1 MLKPMG
7 DAFYA
12 DKRHTLYKEYLR
24 LLKGHEPPFF
34 VLENVKGLLSSR
46 NRTGNLVFGRM
57 LDDLRNPHRGLRY
70 RVFPVSESVAP
81 EMEFGLELDSTDPR
95 DFIVRAERHGIPQAR
110 HRIILLGIR
119 EDCLGSALA
128 WPVPIV
134 SDVEQ
139 VNVHQVLGNLPRLRS
154 GLSRTSDSAVA
165 WKKSVQSFGSH
176 GLLRELR
183 RIHAGDVA
191 EQVES
196 ALRQLTKGEKK
207 RGGRF
212 MAGDWRPERL
222 QWWLSDD
229 RLGGICNHET
239 RTHRV
244 DDLHRYLFAA
254 SFACV
259 RHKSPSLR
267 DFPAKLLPKH
277 RNIKAAVRGG
287 LFDDRFRVQLSDRPA
302 STITSHIS
310 KDGHYFI
317 HPDPVQCRSLT
328 VREAARLQT
337 FPDNYFF
344 EGPRTEQFHQVGNA
358 VPPLLARRIART
370 VAGMLR
376 MRLAD
381 DGSHK

>member
-24 LLKGHEPPFF
+24 LLRGHEPPFF
-34 VLENVKGLLSSR
+34 VLENVKGLLSSK

-57 LDDLRNPHRGLRY
+57 LDDLRKPHGGLRY
-70 RVFPVSESVAP
+70 RVFPVTESEGP
-81 EMEFGLELDSTDPR
+81 GMDLGLGLDSTDPR
-95 DFIVRAERHGIPQAR
+95 DFVVRAERHSIPQAR

-128 WPVPIV
+128 WPVPIAP
-134 SDVEQ
+134 DEEH
-139 VNVHQVLGNLPRLRS
+139 VNVHEVLGNLPPLRS
-154 GLSRTSDSAVA
+154 GLSRTSDSALA
-165 WKKSVQSFGSH
+165 WKESVQSFASQ
-176 GLLRELR
+176 GLIRELR
-183 RIHAGDVA
+183 RMHAGDVA

-196 ALRQLTKGEKK
+196 ALRQIAKEEKK
-207 RGGRF
+207 RGARF
-212 MAGDWRPERL
+212 VPGDWRPERL
-222 QWWLSDD
+222 EWWLSDE
-229 RLGGICNHET
+229 RLGGVCNHET
-239 RTHRV
+239 RTHRA
-244 DDLHRYLFAA
+244 DDLHRYLFAS
-254 SFACV
+254 SFAYV
-259 RHKSPSLR
+259 RHKSPHLR

-344 EGPRTEQFHQVGNA
+344 EGPRTEQYHQVGNA

-370 VAGMLR
+370 VAGALR
-376 MRLAD
+376 IKLAD